1 MPRGDGEQATPAQK
15 GAMHASHGQ
24 PAGVPRGDGE
34 QATPAQKELDRM
46 LEVRR
51 SLDRGYADHGWLK
64 SYHTFSFADYYDP
77 VFEDFGPLRVINE
90 DRIKPGKGYDNQAH
104 HDVEI
109 LTYVL
114 AGALEHKDS
123 LGNAAVIRP
132 GDVQRLS
139 AGAGVTQ
146 SELNPS
152 TSREVHLLQIWIKPS
167 ADGLEP
173 GYEQKRFTASEKRG
187 RLRLVASPTGED
199 GSVRIQQDARVYTGL
214 FNAAERTE
222 FDVGKGRR
230 AYAHVASGS
239 IAVNETRLNAGDGVK
254 ITKAGRFAL
263 QSGRDAEVLM
273 FDLP

>member
-1 MPRGDGEQATPAQK
+1 
-15 GAMHASHGQ
+15 
-24 PAGVPRGDGE
+24 
-34 QATPAQKELDRM
+34 M

-77 VFEDFGPLRVINE
+77 VFEDFGALRVINE
-90 DRIKPGKGYDNQAH
+90 DRIKPGKGYDNQPH
-104 HDVEI
+104 RDVEI

-114 AGALEHKDS
+114 AGELEHKDS
-123 LGNAAVIRP
+123 LGNAVVIRP

-146 SELNPS
+146 SELNRSPS
-152 TSREVHLLQIWIKPS
+152 QDVHLLQIWIKPS
-167 ADGLEP
+167 AEGLEP
-173 GYEQKRFTASEKRG
+173 GYEQKRFAASEKRG
-187 RLRLVASPTGED
+187 RLRLVASLTGED
-199 GSVRIQQDARVYTGL
+199 DSLRIQQDTRVYTGF
-214 FNAAERTE
+214 FNAAERAE
-222 FDVGKGRR
+222 FEVAKGRR

-254 ITKAGRFAL
+254 ITRSGHFAL
-263 QSGRDAEVLM
+263 QNGRDAEVLM

>member
-1 MPRGDGEQATPAQK
+1 
-15 GAMHASHGQ
+15 
-24 PAGVPRGDGE
+24 
-34 QATPAQKELDRM
+34 M

-77 VFEDFGPLRVINE
+77 VFEDFGALRVINE
-90 DRIKPGKGYDNQAH
+90 DRIKPGKGYDNQPH
-104 HDVEI
+104 RDVEI

-114 AGALEHKDS
+114 AGELEHKDS
-123 LGNAAVIRP
+123 LGNAVVIRP

-146 SELNPS
+146 SELNRSPS
-152 TSREVHLLQIWIKPS
+152 QEVHLLQIWIKPS
-167 ADGLEP
+167 AEGLEP
-173 GYEQKRFTASEKRG
+173 GYEQKRFAASEKRG
-187 RLRLVASPTGED
+187 RLRLVASLNGAD
-199 GSVRIQQDARVYTGL
+199 DSLRIQQDTRVYSGF
-214 FNAAERTE
+214 FNAAERAE
-222 FDVGKGRR
+222 FEVAKGRR

-254 ITKAGRFAL
+254 ITRSGRFAL
-263 QSGRDAEVLM
+263 QSGRNAEVLM

>member
-1 MPRGDGEQATPAQK
+1 
-15 GAMHASHGQ
+15 
-24 PAGVPRGDGE
+24 
-34 QATPAQKELDRM
+34 M

-77 VFEDFGPLRVINE
+77 VFEDFGALRVINE
-90 DRIKPGKGYDNQAH
+90 DRIKPGKGYDNQPH
-104 HDVEI
+104 RDVEI

-114 AGALEHKDS
+114 AGELEHKDS
-123 LGNAAVIRP
+123 LGNTVVIRR

-152 TSREVHLLQIWIKPS
+152 PSQEVHLLQIWIKPS
-167 ADGLEP
+167 AEGFEP
-173 GYEQKRFTASEKRG
+173 GYEQKRFAASERRG
-187 RLRLVASPTGED
+187 RLRLVASLTGED
-199 GSVRIQQDARVYTGL
+199 GSLRIQQDTRVYAGF
-214 FNAAERTE
+214 FNAAERAE
-222 FDVGKGRR
+222 FEVAKGRR

-254 ITKAGRFAL
+254 VTRSGRFAL
-263 QSGRDAEVLM
+263 QNGRDAEVLM

>member
-1 MPRGDGEQATPAQK
+1 
-15 GAMHASHGQ
+15 
-24 PAGVPRGDGE
+24 
-34 QATPAQKELDRM
+34 M

-77 VFEDFGPLRVINE
+77 VYEEFGPLRVINE
-90 DRIKPGKGYDNQAH
+90 DRIRPGKGYDNQPH
-104 HDVEI
+104 RDIEI

-114 AGALEHKDS
+114 AGELEHKDS
-123 LGNAAVIRP
+123 LGNAALIRP

-152 TSREVHLLQIWIKPS
+152 ASQDVHLLQIWIKPS
-167 ADGLEP
+167 AASLES
-173 GYEQKRFTASEKRG
+173 GYEQKHFTPTEKRG
-187 RLRLVASPTGED
+187 KLRLVASLTGED
-199 GSVRIQQDARVYTGL
+199 GSVRIQQDARIYTGC
-214 FNAAERTE
+214 FNAAERVE
-222 FDVGKGRR
+222 FEVAKGRR

-254 ITKAGRFAL
+254 ITRPGRFAL
-263 QSGRDAEVLM
+263 QSGRDADILM

>member
-1 MPRGDGEQATPAQK
+1 
-15 GAMHASHGQ
+15 
-24 PAGVPRGDGE
+24 
-34 QATPAQKELDRM
+34 M

-77 VFEDFGPLRVINE
+77 VYEEFGPLRVINE
-90 DRIKPGKGYDNQAH
+90 DRIKPGKGYDNQPH
-104 HDVEI
+104 RDIEI

-114 AGALEHKDS
+114 AGELDHKDS

-146 SELNPS
+146 TEFNRS
-152 TSREVHLLQIWIKPS
+152 TSQEVHLLQIWIKPS

-173 GYEQKRFTASEKRG
+173 GYEQKRFTVNEKRG
-187 RLRLVASPTGED
+187 RLRLVASRTGDD
-199 GSVRIQQDARVYTGL
+199 GSVRIQQDVRIYTGF
-214 FNAAERTE
+214 FNAAERVE
-222 FDVGKGRR
+222 FEVAKERR

-254 ITKAGRFAL
+254 ITRPGRFAL
-263 QSGRDAEVLM
+263 QSGRDAEILM

>member
-1 MPRGDGEQATPAQK
+1 
-15 GAMHASHGQ
+15 
-24 PAGVPRGDGE
+24 
-34 QATPAQKELDRM
+34 M

-77 VFEDFGPLRVINE
+77 VYEDFGPLRVINE
-90 DRIKPGKGYDNQAH
+90 DRIKPGKGYDNQPH
-104 HDVEI
+104 RDVEI
-109 LTYVL
+109 LTYLL
-114 AGALEHKDS
+114 AGELQHKDS

-132 GDVQRLS
+132 GDLQRLS

-146 SELNPS
+146 TELNPS
-152 TSREVHLLQIWIKPS
+152 TSQEVHLLQIWIKPS

-173 GYEQKRFTASEKRG
+173 GYEQKSFPVSEKRG
-187 RLRLVASPTGED
+187 RLRLVASRTGDD
-199 GSVRIQQDARVYTGL
+199 GSVRIQQDARVYTGC
-214 FNAAERTE
+214 FNAAERVE
-222 FDVGKGRR
+222 FEVEKGRR

-254 ITKAGRFAL
+254 ITRPGRFSL

>member
-1 MPRGDGEQATPAQK
+1 
-15 GAMHASHGQ
+15 
-24 PAGVPRGDGE
+24 
-34 QATPAQKELDRM
+34 M

-77 VFEDFGPLRVINE
+77 VLEDFGPLRVINE
-90 DRIKPGKGYDNQAH
+90 DRIRPGKGYDNQPH
-104 HDVEI
+104 RDIEI

-114 AGALEHKDS
+114 AGELEHKDS

-146 SELNPS
+146 SEFNPS
-152 TSREVHLLQIWIKPS
+152 TSQEVHLLQIWIKPS
-167 ADGLEP
+167 AAGLEP
-173 GYEQKRFTASEKRG
+173 GYEQRRLTASEKRG
-187 RLRLVASPTGED
+187 RLRLVASLTGED
-199 GSVRIQQDARVYTGL
+199 GSVRIRQDARVYTGF
-214 FNAAERTE
+214 FNAAERAE
-222 FDVGKGRR
+222 FEVAKGRR

-254 ITKAGRFAL
+254 ITRPGRFAL
-263 QSGRDAEVLM
+263 QSGRDADILM